1 MFDLNHRIIPKT
13 SPTDGRRSAAATRGQ
28 PHGPGRHRASQ
39 EETNGADGKP
49 GDPAAQTEH
58 SEGDPRHAEG
68 SAAVYGAGPLPVP
81 LPPSVQSHALTTS
94 LGMTTPLHRSHIN
107 LN

>member
-1 MFDLNHRIIPKT
+1 MK
-13 SPTDGRRSAAATRGQ
+13 ARGLCR
-28 PHGPGRHRASQ
+28 GFSECLKKNKRDVSL
-39 EETNGADGKP
+39 TLSLTLS